1 MCIYICDICAHT
13 CAYTYLR
20 LHYQWVSSKASR
32 YLFDVDRGKPWVWLA
47 RHDMLEF
54 VAKEARRSHC
64 YRRFLVPSYCQGSV
78 GTGCSLRARNGDW
91 GGPPRGSRA
100 GLGSLSHPTAPA
112 REQDSRGGTGDSRRP
127 GHRAPPW
134 GWAASPG
141 WAMVA
146 RVGLALQGSGLGR
159 ALGRWRPAPLRGCW
173 GMGETALEGWH
184 GVLGHGQG
192 AGRGARGDQG
202 QSGLAVPSGPWQLPQ
217 ENGLYPV
224 SSHFNE
230 KTSRLWIGWN
240 SFHPL

>member
-100 GLGSLSHPTAPA
+100 ACPIPPPQPGSRTVEGALETAEGLG
-112 REQDSRGGTGDSRRP
+112 TGHLP
-127 GHRAPPW
+127 GDGLLVQAGPW
-134 GWAASPG
+134 SQGWAWLCRAQG
-141 WAMVA
+141 WAGLWGGGDQPRWGVA
-146 RVGLALQGSGLGR
+146 GAWERQPWRADMASWAMGRGLGE
-159 ALGRWRPAPLRGCW
+159 AP
-173 GMGETALEGWH
+173 GETRDSQVW
-184 GVLGHGQG
+184 QCP
-192 AGRGARGDQG
+192 RGPGSCLKRTDFIQ
-202 QSGLAVPSGPWQLPQ
+202 LVPILMKR
-217 ENGLYPV
+217 PV
-224 SSHFNE
+224 DCE
-230 KTSRLWIGWN
+230 
-240 SFHPL
+240 